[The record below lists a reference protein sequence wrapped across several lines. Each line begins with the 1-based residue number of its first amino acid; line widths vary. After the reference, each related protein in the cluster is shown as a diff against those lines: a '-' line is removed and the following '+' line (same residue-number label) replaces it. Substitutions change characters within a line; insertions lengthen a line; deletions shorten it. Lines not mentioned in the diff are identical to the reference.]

1 MVVIEIREIAVDIM
15 SSNRIL
21 DISNL
26 LAAFANGLDIE

>member
-1 MVVIEIREIAVDIM
+1 MVIETREVAVDIM

-21 DISNL
+21 DISNV